1 MSLQL
6 FGHPFSSYTMKAL
19 IALYENGTPFDF
31 RILDADHP
39 ENAAELARRWPIA
52 RFPLL
57 VDGGTTV
64 FETSAIIEHLAAFYA
79 GPVPL
84 IPADAKDAVA
94 VRMLDR
100 VFDCHVM
107 GPMQAIVLDARRPE
121 DARDPYGVAQA
132 RTALDTIYGWLD
144 HELAGREWAA
154 GDAFTLAD
162 AAAAPALF
170 SPTGRTRLARIARHS
185 GPIAHGCSRGPRLPA
200 ASRRRVRIGASSR
213 LVRLIGTDAKTLGPV
228 DRGRP

>member
-1 MSLQL
+1 MSLEL

-19 IALYENGTPFDF
+19 IALYENGTPFNF
-31 RILDADHP
+31 RILDPDHP

-64 FETSAIIEHLAAFYA
+64 FETSAIIEHLAAFHR

-84 IPADAKDAVA
+84 IPADAQEAVP

-107 GPMQAIVLDARRPE
+107 GPMQVIVLDARRPE
-121 DARDPYGVAQA
+121 DARDPYGVTQAQ
-132 RTALDTIYGWLD
+132 TALDTIYAWLD
-144 HELAGREWAA
+144 QELVGREWAV
-154 GDAFTLAD
+154 GDVFTLAD

-170 SPTGRTRLARIARHS
+170 YADWAHPIGDDRSTLKAYRARLLARPSFARCIEDAR
-185 GPIAHGCSRGPRLPA
+185 PY
-200 ASRRRVRIGASSR
+200 RRFFPLGA
-213 LVRLIGTDAKTLGPV
+213 P
-228 DRGRP
+228 DRD